1 MLWQTATS
9 IQITAEHWCLLQTL
23 RPHQPARKSFPDLC
37 AVVHTNTNRKVR
49 WCSGLWPGGER
60 CPLLALTVLL
70 TCGTLGKWIHLSG
83 EVFTRRKNNL
93 VTTAPNVYTQT
104 LEASASFHN
113 WEMPMNSFTPLSADC
128 GYNTA
133 FCCVTTTNSQWS
145 ATIRMHT
152 TPASAVELM

>member
-1 MLWQTATS
+1 MSSLSPDCDANLWDVGEMNPS
-9 IQITAEHWCLLQTL
+9 LWG
-23 RPHQPARKSFPDLC
+23 SF
-37 AVVHTNTNRKVR
+37 H
-49 WCSGLWPGGER
+49 
-60 CPLLALTVLL
+60 
-70 TCGTLGKWIHLSG
+70 
-83 EVFTRRKNNL
+83 RRKNNL